1 MKRRIAFFDFDG
13 TVTTKDTL
21 LEIIKYQKGHF
32 RFYAGFLINAP
43 YLIAYKLKIIRNSTA
58 KQQVLKFFFNK
69 TPLAAF
75 QLKCDEFA
83 SHALPS
89 LIRPKA
95 LQEIKKLQR
104 AGAEVVII
112 SASAKNWLLTW
123 ADQLDVKLI
132 ATLLEVRNEKLTG
145 KIDGENCHGIEK
157 VRRIKAAYDLSQY
170 DEIYCYGDSPGDR
183 PMLALGTFSFYK
195 PFR

>member
-13 TVTTKDTL
+13 TITTKDTL
-21 LEIIKYQKGHF
+21 LELIKYQKG
-32 RFYAGFLINAP
+32 RLLFYIGFLINAP
-43 YLIAYKLKIIRNSTA
+43 YLVAYKLKIIRNSTA
-58 KQQVLKFFFNK
+58 KQKVLHFFFNK
-69 TPLAAF
+69 TPLSAF

-83 SHALPS
+83 SHELPS

-95 LQEIKKLQR
+95 LQEIKKLQDL
-104 AGAEVVII
+104 GAEVVVI

-123 ADQLDVKLI
+123 AETMNVQLI
-132 ATLLEVRNEKLTG
+132 ATLLEVKNEKLTG
-145 KIDGENCHGIEK
+145 RIDGENCHGEEK
-157 VRRIKAAYDLSQY
+157 VRRISASYDLALY
-170 DEIYCYGDSPGDR
+170 DEIYCYGDSSGDK